1 MAINYTEQGHR
12 LHKFIRESGYTL
24 VQRDG
29 VWLSSDDVAVQAI
42 VDGYDALSEAKADA
56 KARVGIE
63 ASKRVA
69 EVYPFI
75 NPEKEEAIGLVQFAQ
90 DLYASIKTNAQDVL
104 PARLQ
109 TLLTIRN
116 TAIAKNA
123 EIDAL
128 TTWEECDAYDATVGW

>member
-1 MAINYTEQGHR
+1 MAINYIEKSIRMHNALGEIGHWLINR
-12 LHKFIRESGYTL
+12 N
-24 VQRDG
+24 G
-29 VWLSSDDVAVQAI
+29 VWESSDDVIVQEFI
-42 VDGYDALSEAKADA
+42 DSYNPLSEAQADA

-90 DLYASIKTNAQDVL
+90 DLYASIKTNAQEVL

-128 TTWEECDAYDATVGW
+128 TAWEECDAYDATVGW

>member
-12 LHKFIRESGYTL
+12 LHRLIRESGYTL

-42 VDGYDALSEAKADA
+42 IDGYDALSEAQADA

-69 EVYPFI
+69 EVYPFT
-75 NPEKEEAIGLVQFAQ
+75 
-90 DLYASIKTNAQDVL
+90 SIAPAARLAL
-104 PARLQ
+104 PNRLQ
-109 TLLTIRN
+109 TVADIRD

-128 TTWEECDAYDATVGW
+128 TTWEECDDYNETTGWE

>member
-1 MAINYTEQGHR
+1 MAINYIEKSFRLHREIREQGHS
-12 LHKFIRESGYTL
+12 LSKL
-24 VQRDG
+24 DG
-29 VWLSSDDVAVQAI
+29 EWVSSDDVAVQAI
-42 VDGYDALSEAKADA
+42 IDSYDALAEAQADA

-90 DLYASIKTNAQDVL
+90 DLYASIKTNAQEVL

-128 TTWEECDAYDATVGW
+128 TAWEECDAYDATVGW